1 MEGSSGRG
9 GVFGKGR
16 EGDVLRRSAPL
27 NPSPAYF
34 ISEGGRVGRYLTVYK
49 YKPALESCRL
59 DRLFPRGVPG
69 PRERASKD
77 TMH

>member
-1 MEGSSGRG
+1 MPI
-9 GVFGKGR
+9 
-16 EGDVLRRSAPL
+16 RSAQSVTSL
-27 NPSPAYF
+27 FYT
-34 ISEGGRVGRYLTVYK
+34 EGGRVRYLTVYK

>member
-1 MEGSSGRG
+1 MEGSSEEGRG
-9 GVFGKGR
+9 VREG
-16 EGDVLRRSAPL
+16 EGDVLCRSAPL

-34 ISEGGRVGRYLTVYK
+34 ISEGGRVGTLTVYK

>member
-1 MEGSSGRG
+1 MPI
-9 GVFGKGR
+9 
-16 EGDVLRRSAPL
+16 RSAQSVTSL
-27 NPSPAYF
+27 FYT
-34 ISEGGRVGRYLTVYK
+34 EGGRVGRYLTVYK